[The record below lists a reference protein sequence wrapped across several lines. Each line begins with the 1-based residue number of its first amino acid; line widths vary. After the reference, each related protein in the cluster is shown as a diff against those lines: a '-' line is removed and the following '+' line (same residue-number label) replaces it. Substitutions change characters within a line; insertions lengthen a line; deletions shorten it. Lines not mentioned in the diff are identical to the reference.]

1 MKITSEHI
9 SSASGRQLSRLFGTT
24 ENTVTAW
31 TMGHSEVSG
40 RVLSRTA
47 ANGIPK
53 EILIQGLDLR
63 RKRTEELTKKRKEL
77 DDYISASQP
86 QAA

>member
-9 SSASGRQLSRLFGTT
+9 SSASGRQLSKLFGTT

-47 ANGIPK
+47 AIGIPK
-53 EILIQGLDLR
+53 EILIKGLDLR
-63 RKRTEELTKKRKEL
+63 RQKSEELMRKRQEL
-77 DDYISASQP
+77 DDYLSSLQQVA
-86 QAA
+86 